1 MALLKGCEFA
11 QHGQTGVEI
20 KVYDVTAG
28 IAAPETTSQ
37 YIQVPGHL
45 RSKRIWLPFKTSPRP
60 AGGVNKIPYNRQGR
74 PAKYTDPS
82 TWLSY
87 EEALQQAR
95 KPGYGGIGIVL
106 SEELGIIGIDFD
118 HCIQDGELNPEIEQ
132 WLLDLNTYTEVSFSG
147 DGLHALAFG
156 RIPWNAHHAAKVEMY
171 DRKRYFVVTGRQV
184 TGTPDEIMPAQA
196 GIDAIHGQVFGNQPV
211 ETVDTTA
218 HANTPE
224 KGEGGRGA
232 GEGEVGIV
240 EAESAIPDRRVLGML
255 LHDRVARRYFD
266 GEAGAM
272 NPSEADFALACKL
285 AFYCGGDM
293 DQMRRLFL
301 QSALVRGK
309 TLSPRAIA
317 GDYLGITLWNAARR
331 QRAKGVYWVPAKP
344 KTRRPRGGPDGRPQ
358 SVTTTAIIT
367 LRAARPELTY
377 QGIADALGIKIETVR
392 KAIHRMG
399 RRESPSSSCR
409 VVDPEPAM
417 AKEAEAI
424 LEGEP
429 VQEEL
434 MSCPRHHRADY
445 AKPNGWVD
453 IPYKPIL
460 PDGVTYEKNY
470 VLPPRRK
477 PPIRSFNIRGQ
488 LPVNMRRVAQK

>member
-1 MALLKGCEFA
+1 MVFRKPSR
-11 QHGQTGVEI
+11 TVP
-20 KVYDVTAG
+20 AG
-28 IAAPETTSQ
+28 KPKTRLIAAQ
-37 YIQVPGHL
+37 L
-45 RSKRIWLPFKTSPRP
+45 LP
-60 AGGVNKIPYNRQGR
+60 
-74 PAKYTDPS
+74 
-82 TWLSY
+82 
-87 EEALQQAR
+87 
-95 KPGYGGIGIVL
+95 
-106 SEELGIIGIDFD
+106 
-118 HCIQDGELNPEIEQ
+118 
-132 WLLDLNTYTEVSFSG
+132 
-147 DGLHALAFG
+147 
-156 RIPWNAHHAAKVEMY
+156 
-171 DRKRYFVVTGRQV
+171 
-184 TGTPDEIMPAQA
+184 
-196 GIDAIHGQVFGNQPV
+196 
-211 ETVDTTA
+211 A

-224 KGEGGRGA
+224 KREGGRGA

-240 EAESAIPDRRVLGML
+240 GSEPAIPDRQVHGML

-266 GEAGAM
+266 GEVGTM

-344 KTRRPRGGPDGRPQ
+344 KTRRPRGGRDGRRQ

-367 LRAARPELTY
+367 LRTARPELTY
-377 QGIADALGIKIETVR
+377 QGIADELDIKIETVR
-392 KAIHRMG
+392 KAIHRMR
-399 RRESPSSSCR
+399 RRESLSSSCR

-417 AKEAEAI
+417 AKDVEAI

-434 MSCPRHHRADY
+434 MSCPRRYRADY
-445 AKPNGWVD
+445 AKPKGWVD
-453 IPYKPIL
+453 IPYMPIL
-460 PDGVTYEKNY
+460 ADGVTYESNY

-477 PPIRSFNIRGQ
+477 PPIRAFNIKGP
-488 LPVNMRRVAQK
+488 LPVNMRRVA